1 MDILRNG
8 SLGGGV
14 AGGSRLQ
21 KEIRHRRQ
29 RFRSFQHILT
39 GDAKYRK
46 WFRQQ
51 TSNNGDAG

>member
-21 KEIRHRRQ
+21 KEIRRCRQ
-29 RFRSFQHILT
+29 RLRSFQPVRP
-39 GDAKYRK
+39 GGGKCRK